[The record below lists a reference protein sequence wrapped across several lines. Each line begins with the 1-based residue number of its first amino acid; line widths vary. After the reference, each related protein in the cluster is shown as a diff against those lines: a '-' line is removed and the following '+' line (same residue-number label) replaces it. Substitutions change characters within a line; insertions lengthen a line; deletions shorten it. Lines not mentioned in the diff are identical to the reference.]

1 MIKRFIENMANS
13 SLSIGCDQV
22 EDQVDNVDLRV
33 FLMDEQVHDDNL
45 KDFVG
50 VVDNLSDIRRNV
62 DI

>member
-1 MIKRFIENMANS
+1 MANS